1 MKWEYL
7 TYRLINHIDN
17 ISAISLVEHYTHML
31 NNYGSVG
38 WELVS
43 VDNGIAYFKRPL
55 RTKSEDEIMKHFD
68 TPVERARDC
77 LV

>member
-7 TYRLINHIDN
+7 ITYL
-17 ISAISLVEHYTHML
+17 S
-31 NNYGSVG
+31 YGEERDLSG
-38 WELVS
+38 LGKLEWELVAIILP
-43 VDNGIAYFKRPL
+43 DGELPKAYFKRPL

-68 TPVERARDC
+68 KPHDEDRSS

>member
-1 MKWEYL
+1 MKWEYRTVDL
-7 TYRLINHIDN
+7 GLYGYEDK
-17 ISAISLVEHYTHML
+17 L
-31 NNYGSVG
+31 NKAGTEG

-55 RTKSEDEIMKHFD
+55 RSKSEDEIMKHF
-68 TPVERARDC
+68 EGRQS

>member
-7 TYRLINHIDN
+7 VTWLGFD
-17 ISAISLVEHYTHML
+17 EGKDL
-31 NNYGSVG
+31 NELGKLG

-43 VDNGIAYFKRPL
+43 VVMDESSKRAYLKRPL
-55 RTKSEDEIMKHFD
+55 RSKSEDEIMKHFD
-68 TPVERARDC
+68 KPYDEDRSS

>member
-7 TYRLINHIDN
+7 TTWLGFEEDKD
-17 ISAISLVEHYTHML
+17 L
-31 NNYGSVG
+31 NELGKLG

-43 VDNGIAYFKRPL
+43 VVLCDGESPKAYFKRPL
-55 RTKSEDEIMKHFD
+55 RSKSEAEILKHFD
-68 TPVERARDC
+68 EPTVSWPPERQS

>member
-1 MKWEYL
+1 MKWEYRIEL
-7 TYRLINHIDN
+7 SQ
-17 ISAISLVEHYTHML
+17 ISSSSLSEQSFKDVHRITSSMFRKL
-31 NNYGSVG
+31 GTDG

-55 RTKSEDEIMKHFD
+55 RSRSEDEIMKHF
-68 TPVERARDC
+68 ENRSS

>member
-1 MKWEYL
+1 MKWDYNVINLAEMHKEYNL
-7 TYRLINHIDN
+7 
-17 ISAISLVEHYTHML
+17 SFKAML
-31 NNYGSVG
+31 NTEGAQE

-55 RTKSEDEIMKHFD
+55 RSKSEDEIMKHF
-68 TPVERARDC
+68 ENRQS

>member
-1 MKWEYL
+1 MKWEYKPL
-7 TYRLINHIDN
+7 DLGLYGYEDK
-17 ISAISLVEHYTHML
+17 L
-31 NNYGSVG
+31 NKLGIEG

-55 RTKSEDEIMKHFD
+55 RTKSEDEIMKHF
-68 TPVERARDC
+68 EGRSS

>member
-1 MKWEYL
+1 MKFEYNYL
-7 TYRLINHIDN
+7 YPINREGIENSIAVMKDMGRD
-17 ISAISLVEHYTHML
+17 E
-31 NNYGSVG
+31 

-55 RTKSEDEIMKHFD
+55 RSKSEDEIMKHFE
-68 TPVERARDC
+68 TVSWPPERKS

>member
-1 MKWEYL
+1 MKWQNFG
-7 TYRLINHIDN
+7 YRFLDNKEIDTLDHRMTIFN
-17 ISAISLVEHYTHML
+17 DLGADE
-31 NNYGSVG
+31 

-55 RTKSEDEIMKHFD
+55 RSKSEDEIMKHF
-68 TPVERARDC
+68 EGRQS

>member
-7 TYRLINHIDN
+7 TAKVCVPHSIPDT
-17 ISAISLVEHYTHML
+17 AILRGAGLE
-31 NNYGSVG
+31 G

-43 VDNGIAYFKRPL
+43 VDNGVAYFKRPL
-55 RTKSEDEIMKHFD
+55 RTKSEDEIMKHF
-68 TPVERARDC
+68 EGRQS